1 MKNMATNAKIK
12 EIEKKRQAAIAKGEA
27 VRDDD
32 APPIDPSTV
41 SEPEFQ
47 FNLTAY
53 VKQRTLCCAAADYQY
68 YDCAALLLCARKRRA
83 ATTTTTTT
91 LLLRTH

>member
-1 MKNMATNAKIK
+1 MARMMKNMATNAKIK

-32 APPIDPSTV
+32 APPVDPSSV

-53 VKQRTLCCAAADYQY
+53 VKRGRCCAAA
-68 YDCAALLLCARKRRA
+68 A
-83 ATTTTTTT
+83 ATSTTTALRYYSAPANDVLP
-91 LLLRTH
+91 LLPPYY